1 MTEFTFPQDNEAMDR
16 KLEIYEILHLNAC
29 YLLMLFLMVLGNE
42 VVNRSKV
49 FLCDIVEPQQVVV
62 TQVSSYFSFNNELA

>member
-1 MTEFTFPQDNEAMDR
+1 MDR

-29 YLLMLFLMVLGNE
+29 YLLMFFSIFLGNE
-42 VVNRSKV
+42 VVKRSKV
-49 FLCDIVEPQQVVV
+49 FLCDIVEPLQVVV